1 MPRMSRVATWPRRSE
16 PLFPMPLT
24 VTRDTDLRNSP
35 PSPGGIEI
43 GLVNNMP
50 DTALKSTE
58 AQFAALLEAAA
69 GDLPVRLRLFTLPL
83 VPRSE
88 RGAQHL
94 GSSYLG
100 LRDFWDSRPDALIVT
115 GTEPRAAALADEP
128 YWPALAD
135 VIEWAEAH
143 TISTVWSCL
152 AAHAAVFHLDGIARQ
167 PLADKRFGLFAC
179 ANAGDHPL
187 TRGLAATFP
196 VPHSRWNELR
206 EDDLRA
212 GGYEILTRS
221 AEAGVDMFARQGRSL
236 FVFFQGHPE
245 YDALSLLG
253 EYRRDL
259 GRFLRRERAT
269 CPALPHGYFDAATA
283 ALLTDFATRAQA
295 DRREEVLAEF
305 PLAAAEQGVCA
316 GWRDGAAQ
324 VYRNWLAFLV
334 AQKARADQRTTARPR
349 AAGDRRLLHIDR
361 RHAGDPSGAFA
372 GPHDRRR
379 STT

>member
-1 MPRMSRVATWPRRSE
+1 
-16 PLFPMPLT
+16 MPLT

-35 PSPGGIEI
+35 PRPGGIEI

-69 GDLPVRLRLFTLPL
+69 GDIPVRLRLFTLPL
-83 VPRSE
+83 VPRTE

-100 LRDFWDSRPDALIVT
+100 LRDFWDSRLDALIVT

-128 YWPALAD
+128 YWPALAE
-135 VIEWAEAH
+135 VIEWAEEH

-152 AAHAAVFHLDGIARQ
+152 AAHAAVFHLDGIARH
-167 PLADKRFGLFAC
+167 PLADKRFGVFAC
-179 ANAGDHPL
+179 AKAGDHPL
-187 TRGLAATFP
+187 TRGLAPEFP
-196 VPHSRWNELR
+196 VPHSRWNELP
-206 EDDLRA
+206 ENDLRA

-245 YDALSLLG
+245 YDTTSLLG

-259 GRFLRRERAT
+259 GRYLRHERAI

-283 ALLTDFATRAQA
+283 ALLTDFAARAHA
-295 DRREEVLAEF
+295 DRREDTLAEF
-305 PLAAAEQGVCA
+305 PIADAERGVRA
-316 GWRDGAAQ
+316 GWRSGAAQ
-324 VYRNWLAFLV
+324 IYRNWLGFLTE
-334 AQKARADQRTTARPR
+334 QKARSDESAAPRTSRPR
-349 AAGDRRLLHIDR
+349 GAKHRRTSYIDR
-361 RHAGDPSGAFA
+361 RGVGDPTGAFVGA
-372 GPHDRRR
+372 RDRRR
-379 STT
+379 STP